1 MARRAEPYGWVY
13 LRKGCEKQKRSTAT
27 TMSTSFRHRRFT
39 ALRGLPLRLALGF
52 AAVFSGLP
60 QPGQAQ
66 PAGLPV
72 NDISVNE
79 LVAALSG
86 VSLTRSFRRTTL
98 PEAGSNLCAA
108 LGTATTA
115 NNNTNTTTGQQRNTR
130 NLEVVPYAGDTT
142 PGVNLSVSFVTAPDQ
157 LSGND
162 RALLK
167 KLAQALQTPALAQE
181 RFAVAGH
188 TDGMG
193 DARINLELSCARALA
208 VVRHLGSQGVA
219 STRLS
224 AYGFGHTRLLL
235 TDTPTGDAN
244 RRVEVRKALEQHRG
258 SWHHRVRTTAPSLRQ
273 PTSQPTP

>member
-1 MARRAEPYGWVY
+1 M
-13 LRKGCEKQKRSTAT
+13 RSAAT
-27 TMSTSFRHRRFT
+27 TMSTYFRHTRFT
-39 ALRGLPLRLALGF
+39 ALRRLPSILAVSF
-52 AAVFSGLP
+52 AAIFSGLP
-60 QPGQAQ
+60 QQGQAQ

-86 VSLTRSFRRTTL
+86 GSLTRSFRRTTL

-108 LGTATTA
+108 SGTAA
-115 NNNTNTTTGQQRNTR
+115 NANASNNNNNNNNTTTGQQRNTR

-142 PGVNLSVSFVTAPDQ
+142 PGVNLNVSFATASDQ
-157 LSGND
+157 LQSSD
-162 RALLK
+162 RALLN
-167 KLAQALQTPALAQE
+167 KLAQALQSPALAQE

-188 TDGMG
+188 TDSTG

-235 TDTPTGDAN
+235 PDAPTGGAN
-244 RRVEVRKALEQHRG
+244 RRVEVRKAPE
-258 SWHHRVRTTAPSLRQ
+258 
-273 PTSQPTP
+273 

>member
-1 MARRAEPYGWVY
+1 M
-13 LRKGCEKQKRSTAT
+13 RSAAT
-27 TMSTSFRHRRFT
+27 TMSTYFRHTRFT
-39 ALRGLPLRLALGF
+39 ALRRLPSILALGF
-52 AAVFSGLP
+52 AAIFSGLP
-60 QPGQAQ
+60 QQGHAQ

-86 VSLTRSFRRTTL
+86 GSLTRSFRRTTL

-108 LGTATTA
+108 LGTATNA
-115 NNNTNTTTGQQRNTR
+115 NASNNNTTTTTGQQRHTR

-142 PGVNLSVSFVTAPDQ
+142 PGVNLNVSFATASDQ
-157 LSGND
+157 LQSSD
-162 RALLK
+162 RALLN
-167 KLAQALQTPALAQE
+167 KLAQALQSPALAQE

-188 TDGMG
+188 TDSTG

-219 STRLS
+219 SSRLS

-235 TDTPTGDAN
+235 PDTPTGGAN
-244 RRVEVRKALEQHRG
+244 RRVEVRKAPE
-258 SWHHRVRTTAPSLRQ
+258 
-273 PTSQPTP
+273 